1 MTGRANLELTFLSV
15 IDLVIQFVILGILLV
30 DYFYLQKKS
39 IKKHGLVM
47 GLAFLLNTIL
57 ISVIMVPPFLEE
69 VAEIAEQSLDFTGG
83 LLWSHH
89 ILGLI
94 AEILA
99 GFLVIKWAAKS
110 FDSTSCKGKKLMK
123 VTFGTWILS
132 IILGLVIFF
141 LHY

>member
-1 MTGRANLELTFLSV
+1 MELTLLSI
-15 IDLVIQFVILGILLV
+15 IDLVFQFVILGILLV

-69 VAEIAEQSLDFTGG
+69 VAEIAEHSLDFNGG
-83 LLWSHH
+83 LLWGHH
-89 ILGLI
+89 ILGLV

-99 GFLVIKWAAKS
+99 GFLVLKWAIRS
-110 FDSTSCKGKKLMK
+110 FDSTTCKGKKLMK
-123 VTFGTWILS
+123 VTYGIWILS
-132 IILGLVIFF
+132 IILGLVLFV